1 MLRLL
6 LTRRWLGYLALTVT
20 FAVIASLFGM
30 WQWDR
35 RGQAVAAIEKVNA
48 NYDQAPVALSTE
60 LSAGS
65 LDADAREWVP
75 VSLTGTYLTEEQVLV
90 RTRPRSGEVGFE
102 VLVPFVSAEATVV
115 VNRGW
120 IPTGESQD
128 DPDQVPAAPTGEI
141 TLVAR
146 IKPSEPL
153 IPGRGAPEGQIASIH
168 LPSLQ
173 GMTSVDI
180 REDFFVALGE
190 ETPRPATAPLPLVR
204 PELDEGPH
212 LSYTFQWYL
221 FAVMAFGGLWYLL
234 RQEARAR
241 RGDDIRPKPSR
252 DNDEEDALLDQAE
265 S

>member
-1 MLRLL
+1 
-6 LTRRWLGYLALTVT
+6 
-20 FAVIASLFGM
+20 M

-35 RGQAVAAIEKVNA
+35 RGQAVAAIEKVDA
-48 NYDQAPVALSTE
+48 NYDQTAVALSTE
-60 LSAGS
+60 LSAGP

-75 VSLTGTYLTEEQVLV
+75 VTLTGRYVTEDQVLV
-90 RTRPRSGEVGFE
+90 RTRPRSGAVGFE

-128 DPDQVPAAPTGEI
+128 NPDQVPPAPNGDV

-173 GMTSVDI
+173 D
-180 REDFFVALGE
+180 
-190 ETPRPATAPLPLVR
+190 
-204 PELDEGPH
+204 H
-212 LSYTFQWYL
+212 
-221 FAVMAFGGLWYLL
+221 FGGY
-234 RQEARAR
+234 
-241 RGDDIRPKPSR
+241 P
-252 DNDEEDALLDQAE
+252 
-265 S
+265 

>member
-6 LTRRWLGYLALTVT
+6 FTRRWLGYLALTVT

-35 RGQAVAAIEKVNA
+35 RGQAVAAIEKVDA
-48 NYDQAPVALSTE
+48 NYDKSAVPLSTE

-75 VSLTGTYLTEEQVLV
+75 VTLTGRYLTEDQVLV
-90 RTRPRSGEVGFE
+90 RTRPRSGAVGFE

-128 DPDQVPAAPTGEI
+128 NPDQVPAAPTGEI
-141 TLVAR
+141 TLFAR

-190 ETPRPATAPLPLVR
+190 ETPRLETTLLPLIR
-204 PELDEGPH
+204 PDLDEGPH

-241 RGDDIRPKPSR
+241 RGDGLRPKPSR
-252 DNDEEDALLDQAE
+252 DNDEEDALLDHAE

>member
-6 LTRRWLGYLALTVT
+6 FTRRWLGYLALTVT
-20 FAVIASLFGM
+20 FAVIASFFGM

-35 RGQAVAAIEKVNA
+35 RGQAVAAIEKVNS
-48 NYDQAPVALSTE
+48 NFDQAPVALSTE
-60 LSAGS
+60 LSRGS

-75 VSLTGTYLTEEQVLV
+75 VTVTGTYLTEEQVLV

-102 VLVPFVSAEATVV
+102 VLVPFTSGDTTVV

-128 DPDQVPAAPTGEI
+128 NPDQVPAAPRGQV

-153 IPGRGAPEGQIASIH
+153 LPGRGAPDGQIASIH

-173 GMTSVDI
+173 SMITVEI
-180 REDFFVALGE
+180 REDFFLALGE
-190 ETPRPATAPLPLVR
+190 ETPRPATTPLPLVR
-204 PELDEGPH
+204 PDLDEGPH

-234 RQEARAR
+234 RQEVRAR
-241 RGDDIRPKPSR
+241 RGDDLSPQRSR

>member
-6 LTRRWLGYLALTVT
+6 FTRRWLGYLALTVT

-102 VLVPFVSAEATVV
+102 
-115 VNRGW
+115 
-120 IPTGESQD
+120 
-128 DPDQVPAAPTGEI
+128 
-141 TLVAR
+141 
-146 IKPSEPL
+146 
-153 IPGRGAPEGQIASIH
+153 
-168 LPSLQ
+168 
-173 GMTSVDI
+173 
-180 REDFFVALGE
+180 
-190 ETPRPATAPLPLVR
+190 
-204 PELDEGPH
+204 
-212 LSYTFQWYL
+212 
-221 FAVMAFGGLWYLL
+221 
-234 RQEARAR
+234 
-241 RGDDIRPKPSR
+241 
-252 DNDEEDALLDQAE
+252 
-265 S
+265 